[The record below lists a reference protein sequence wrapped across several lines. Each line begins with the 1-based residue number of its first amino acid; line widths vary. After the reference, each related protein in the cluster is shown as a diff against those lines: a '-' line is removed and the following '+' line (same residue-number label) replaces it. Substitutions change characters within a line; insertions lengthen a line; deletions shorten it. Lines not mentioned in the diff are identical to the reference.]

1 MFIFV
6 TEYTSINGKMR
17 YIICFLLLFGG
28 WSTTVSGQIRF
39 VGCGEVIKNNYYGKT
54 LYAIQDQANT
64 QPFGRIVF
72 TPEEGGHPWNF
83 SWTYN
88 GVPQPVADTD
98 TLHLEVDLLG
108 SGVYT
113 FRAEREGMISQSTTT
128 FHVFFDYVPGFS
140 IRLTDLFNCRAI
152 SIAEVTDFVIPF
164 YPPWGDNPR
173 FEGDKT
179 HIYYLVSDKTVPRE
193 FLTYEYAFKA
203 KEEAIAVNDQDM
215 TVTVT
220 ITDKFGFQW
229 TSKPVE
235 YKSVIPKAEAELE
248 LLNTVDVVGEVGEQM
263 GQAPLEVV
271 FHNNSVNA
279 DSYEWLLFKDTADME
294 MVVPDL
300 LDSLLDEQVRTPEEF
315 SYTYEHTGRYKV
327 QLIAI
332 NDQGNKCQDTT
343 QAYYVNV
350 VESMVDVPNVFTPNG
365 DGKNDIFMA
374 RALSVEDFHGVIL
387 NRWGRK
393 VYEWSDPRG
402 GWNGRIN
409 GKYASPGTYYY
420 IITARG
426 REKNNPPK
434 YVKKGALMLIR

>member
-1 MFIFV
+1 
-6 TEYTSINGKMR
+6 MR
-17 YIICFLLLFGG
+17 YLILLFLVCGG
-28 WSTTVSGQIRF
+28 WCQTVSGQIQF
-39 VGCGEVIKNNYYGKT
+39 VGCGEVIKNNYHGEI

-64 QPFGRIVF
+64 KPFGRIVF
-72 TPEEGGHPWNF
+72 TPEEGGHPWHF

-88 GVPQPVADTD
+88 GIPQPVPKADTIS
-98 TLHLEVDLLG
+98 LEVALLG
-108 SGVYT
+108 DGVYT
-113 FRAEREGMISQSTTT
+113 FRAEKEGMFSNSAPG
-128 FHVFFDYVPGFS
+128 FHVFFDHVPEFS

-152 SIAEVTDFVIPF
+152 SIDEITDFQVPVYQF
-164 YPPWGDNPR
+164 GNNPP

-193 FLTYEYAFKA
+193 FPNYEYAFKA
-203 KEEAIAVNDQDM
+203 KEEAIAVDDRDM
-215 TVTVT
+215 TITVT
-220 ITDKFGFQW
+220 ITDKFGFPW
-229 TSKPVE
+229 ISKPDSYV
-235 YKSVIPKAEAELE
+235 SVIPKAEAELE

-263 GQAPLEVV
+263 GQAPLEVY

-279 DSYEWLLFKDTADME
+279 GSYEWLLFKDTTDME
-294 MVVPDL
+294 MYMPEL
-300 LDSLLDEQVRTPEEF
+300 PDSLLDGQIRTQEEF

-327 QLIAI
+327 ELIAI
-332 NDQGNKCQDTT
+332 NDQGNRCQDTT
-343 QAYYVNV
+343 KAYYVNV

-374 RALSVEDFHGVIL
+374 RALSVEDFHAVVL

-402 GWNGRIN
+402 GWDGRIN
-409 GKYASPGTYYY
+409 GKYANPGTYYY

-426 REKNNPPK
+426 REKNNPPR